1 MRFTLKDYQDDAVGE
16 VLRNLADARDDW
28 HRRHRP
34 VAFSLTATTGAG
46 KTVMAA
52 AVIEALFEGND
63 DFDFEPDPGAVVLWF
78 TDDPSLNEQTR
89 FRLIEAADRIGH
101 SRLVVVENTF
111 NQEKFEPGKVYFL
124 NAQKLSRN
132 SMLVR
137 GAPQDEQEPLI
148 ERSVMPDARSSTM
161 WDTIRNTV
169 EDDQL
174 TLYMILDEAHRGM
187 KQRSASDRVE
197 RSTIVTRLINGANG
211 DPPVPIVWGI
221 SATVDRFNQA
231 MAKAEGRT
239 SYPPIVVDSRRVQE
253 SGLLKDDI
261 RLGFPATSGQ
271 FDTVLLKQATRKAK
285 EATALW
291 RDYMTGGVDNQ
302 DLVLP
307 LLVVQVSNTP
317 SNDLLLSAFNTI
329 SDEWPDLAPD
339 AMAHVF
345 GEHATIELGGHVV
358 PHVSPEKV
366 QESTH
371 IRVLFAKD
379 AVSTGWDCPRAEVL
393 ASFRAAQDKTYI
405 TQLLGRMV
413 RTPLARRVPGNDLL
427 NSVECVLPHFNR
439 STATTIAEML
449 LGKKAEG
456 DDGSGDTGGGD
467 GRRVLFKPVDM
478 QVNPAVAQSV
488 WDAFDRLPSQTLP
501 RRAAK
506 PTKRLSALGQALS
519 RDGIRPNA
527 RKDAYSEMFA
537 ALDGLMARHKASIDE
552 AVSRI
557 LEVRGETIIASVR
570 EGKVKAGEGFSEIAD
585 DRAIDAE
592 FKAAGRVL
600 SPDIARKYAEHIAVP
615 DGDDDGLLDA
625 DVKVAALAKVE
636 SVQGDLDREADTLT
650 QKWLSKYRVAIKGL
664 SDERRAVYDD
674 IIAMSTEPQRTDILR
689 PRIRT
694 EETED
699 ADGNKVP
706 VKSDHLMSDAD
717 GNFPVALLNAWEIS
731 VLESEM
737 KQPGF
742 LAWYRNPSRAS
753 ADSLAI
759 AYKDGKDNWRRM
771 CPDFIFFSGSGDD
784 VNVSIVDPHGFYL
797 GDALPK
803 LRGLAD
809 YATKFGSE
817 FHRIEA
823 VAEMTDKKLRVL
835 DIKSAAV
842 RQAIHEAKDAEA
854 LYLSN
859 AATDYY

>member
-1 MRFTLKDYQDDAVGE
+1 
-16 VLRNLADARDDW
+16 
-28 HRRHRP
+28 
-34 VAFSLTATTGAG
+34 
-46 KTVMAA
+46 
-52 AVIEALFEGND
+52 
-63 DFDFEPDPGAVVLWF
+63 
-78 TDDPSLNEQTR
+78 
-89 FRLIEAADRIGH
+89 
-101 SRLVVVENTF
+101 
-111 NQEKFEPGKVYFL
+111 
-124 NAQKLSRN
+124 
-132 SMLVR
+132 MLVR

-393 ASFRAAQDKTYI
+393 ASFRPAQDKTYI

>member
-1 MRFTLKDYQDDAVGE
+1 MRFTLKDYQDDAVGD
-16 VLRNLADARDDW
+16 VLRNLADAGDDW
-28 HRRHRP
+28 HRRNRP

-63 DFDFEPDPGAVVLWF
+63 DLDFEPDPGAVVLWF

-89 FRLIEAADRIGH
+89 FRLMEAADRIGH

-111 NQEKFEPGKVYFL
+111 NQEKLEPGKVYFL
-124 NAQKLSRN
+124 NAQKLARN

-137 GAPQDEQEPLI
+137 GAREDEQVPLI
-148 ERSVMPDARSSTM
+148 ERSVMPDSRAFTM
-161 WDTIRNTV
+161 WDTVRNTI
-169 EDDQL
+169 EDEQL

-187 KQRSASDRVE
+187 KQRSARDRAE
-197 RSTIVTRLINGANG
+197 RSTIVTRFINGANG

-221 SATVDRFNQA
+221 SATVDRFNEA
-231 MAKAEGRT
+231 MAKARGRT

-261 RLGFPATSGQ
+261 RLGFPTTSGQ
-271 FDTVLLKQATRKAK
+271 FDTVLLKQATRKAN

-291 RDYMTGGVDNQ
+291 RDYAAGEGDSTE
-302 DLVLP
+302 LVLP
-307 LLVVQVSNTP
+307 LLVVQVPNTP
-317 SNDLLLSAFNTI
+317 SSELLLSAFNTI
-329 SDEWPDLAPD
+329 SDEWPELRPD

-345 GEHATIELGGHVV
+345 GEHGVIELGGHIV

-366 QESTH
+366 QESAH

-379 AVSTGWDCPRAEVL
+379 AVSSGWDCPRAEVL
-393 ASFRAAQDKTYI
+393 VSFRAAQDKTYI

-439 STATTIAEML
+439 ATATTIAEML

-478 QVNPAVAQSV
+478 QVNPAVSQGV
-488 WDAFDRLPSQTLP
+488 WDAFDLLPSQTLP
-501 RRAAK
+501 RRAAR
-506 PTKRLSALGQALS
+506 PTKRLAALGQALS
-519 RDGIRPNA
+519 RDDIRSNA

-537 ALDGLMARHKASIDE
+537 VLDGLMARHKESLDE

-557 LEVRGETIIASVR
+557 LEVTGETIIASVR
-570 EGKVKAGEGFSEIAD
+570 EGKVLAGEGFVEISD
-585 DRAIDAE
+585 DRAVEAE

-600 SPDIARKYAEHIAVP
+600 SPDIARKYAEHIALL
-615 DGDDDGLLDA
+615 DGDDDGFFDA
-625 DVKVAALAKVE
+625 HVKVAALAKIE
-636 SVQGDLDREADTLT
+636 GVQGDLDREADALT
-650 QKWLSKYRVAIKGL
+650 QKWLAGYRVAIKGL
-664 SDERRAVYDD
+664 SDERHAVYDD
-674 IIAMSTEPQRTDILR
+674 IIAMSTEPQRADILR

-706 VKSDHLMSDAD
+706 VKSGHLMSDAD
-717 GNFPVALLNAWEIS
+717 GEFPIGTLNVWETS
-731 VLESEM
+731 VLKSEM

-759 AYKDGKDNWRRM
+759 AYRDGKENWRRM
-771 CPDFIFFSGSGDD
+771 CPDFIFFGGSGDD
-784 VNVSIVDPHGFYL
+784 VKVSIVDPHGFYL

-809 YATKFGSE
+809 YAVKFGSD

-823 VAEMTDKKLRVL
+823 VAEMTNKKLRVL
-835 DIKSAAV
+835 DIKSPTV
-842 RQAIHEAKDAEA
+842 RQAITEAKDAEA